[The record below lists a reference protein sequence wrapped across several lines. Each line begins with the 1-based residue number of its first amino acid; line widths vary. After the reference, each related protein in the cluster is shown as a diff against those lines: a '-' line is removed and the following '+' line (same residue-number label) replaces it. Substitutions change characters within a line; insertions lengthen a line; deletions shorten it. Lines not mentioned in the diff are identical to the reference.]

1 MNEKKIVIGELALVI
16 GLVFNSFANTLMV
29 KSGFGIS
36 SISSV
41 PYTLSLVFD
50 KITYGSWNYI
60 FQCTLILILVI
71 ITTKFKVGY
80 IISFFLAII
89 FGNMIDFCNTFI
101 IQRLPNGLL
110 YNIIYFIV
118 SFSMLSVG
126 MSLLLKCKT
135 PVLPIDTF
143 TRDLPENL
151 NIPYKKAKTTFDLSC
166 LAVTIVLSIVFL
178 QRFEGIGIGTVICA
192 LITGKVVSNVNNY
205 VDKNYDFQPIFI
217 KQRDE
222 EANNEIVSQDTN

>member
-1 MNEKKIVIGELALVI
+1 MKNKKLFIGELALI
-16 GLVFNSFANTLMV
+16 MGLIINSFANTLMV

-60 FQCTLILILVI
+60 FQCALIFILVL
-71 ITTKFKVGY
+71 ITKKFKVGY
-80 IISFFLAII
+80 IVSFFLAIV
-89 FGNMIDFCNTFI
+89 FGNMIDFCNIFI
-101 IQRLPNGLL
+101 MQKLPNNII
-110 YNIIYFIV
+110 YNIIYFLI

-143 TRDLPENL
+143 TRDLTEEFDIN
-151 NIPYKKAKTTFDLSC
+151 YKKVKTVFDLSC
-166 LAVTIVLSIVFL
+166 LATTIIFSVVFL
-178 QRFEGIGIGTVICA
+178 KGFEGIGIGTVICA
-192 LITGKVVSNVNNY
+192 LITGKVVSFVNSF
-205 VDKNYDFQPIFI
+205 VDEHFYFKPMLSKKSNKEINEDNIA
-217 KQRDE
+217 E
-222 EANNEIVSQDTN
+222 EIN